1 MNNKITTDQLQEIIN
16 QVREETKIDF
26 TELIQEI
33 YGPKRSVPLQEF
45 VDEILPRL
53 LSATF
58 VKAGNHAELI
68 VHDVLDKLDLIKKD
82 D

>member
-1 MNNKITTDQLQEIIN
+1 MSNKISKDELQKIIE

-26 TELIQEI
+26 AELIKGI
-33 YGPKRSVPLQEF
+33 FGPKRSVPLQEF
-45 VDEILPRL
+45 IDNILPKL

-68 VHDVLDKLDLIKKD
+68 VHDVLDKLDLLKKD